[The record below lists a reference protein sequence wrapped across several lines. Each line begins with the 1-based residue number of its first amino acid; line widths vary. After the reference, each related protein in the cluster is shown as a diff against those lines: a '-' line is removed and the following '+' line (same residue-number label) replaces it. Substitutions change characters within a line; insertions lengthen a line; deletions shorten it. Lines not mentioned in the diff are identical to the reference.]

1 MSSVQPIG
9 MSGDRSDKDREGAT
23 PQGLKG
29 RENFVTPEDIR
40 RSPSS
45 RLAEAEGTKGAK
57 KDLTQSRLPPP

>member
-1 MSSVQPIG
+1 MWSVQPIG
-9 MSGDRSDKDREGAT
+9 MSGDRSNKELGGAT

-45 RLAEAEGTKGAK
+45 RLAEAEGTKSAK